1 MVEIK
6 ETSREF
12 SKVETY
18 LMTVAPNI
26 TTLNNVEKGTK
37 IIVDGFMI
45 FNDVKKDGEE
55 VEVMSIITPD
65 KVVYSCQSATFKKS
79 VKDIYNIMDGEAF
92 TIIKIDGE
100 TKAGRKYI
108 DCVLDVESIQK

>member
-1 MVEIK
+1 MIEIK

-26 TTLNNVEKGTK
+26 TTLNNVEAGTK
-37 IIVDGFMI
+37 IVVDGFMI
-45 FNDVKKDGEE
+45 FDDVKKDGEA
-55 VEVMSIITPD
+55 VEVMSIITPE
-65 KVVYSCQSATFKKS
+65 KTVFSCQSATFKKS

-92 TIIKIDGE
+92 TIIKMDGE

-108 DCVLDVESIQK
+108 DCVLDVDSIQK

>member
-6 ETSREF
+6 ETSRDF
-12 SKVETY
+12 DKVETY

-26 TTLNNVEKGTK
+26 TTLNNVEMGTK
-37 IIVDGFMI
+37 IVVDGFMI

-65 KVVYSCQSATFKKS
+65 KAVFSCQSATFKKS
-79 VKDIYNIMDGEAF
+79 VKDIYNIMDGEQF
-92 TIIKIDGE
+92 TIIKMEGE

-108 DCVLDVESIQK
+108 DCVLDVASIKK